1 MRPDTVSDYW
11 MLVFSD
17 GRKPVT
23 VEHRPPQHY
32 GFFDDNGNI
41 VALYAARDF
50 DTTRCMA
57 FYYPIKETT

>member
-1 MRPDTVSDYW
+1 